1 MQQDELCPY
10 LSVIEAMELAANLKL
25 GNELSYH
32 AKHLLVIRWQP
43 ISTNFPSIIFDFIR
57 LTKSLKQSALTTQE
71 KL

>member
-32 AKHLLVIRWQP
+32 AKHLLVIR
-43 ISTNFPSIIFDFIR
+43 
-57 LTKSLKQSALTTQE
+57 
-71 KL
+71 